1 MKPYADSP
9 KSEEVLHKFLRFT
22 NLSVLRETLIRKLF
36 PSSNGSLSTIEL
48 KDLSLPIHPN
58 KSLSEKKIASIRSKI
73 NLFVTPA
80 QRDYYP
86 ELKNLE
92 DYVLDSTGDA
102 PTIKKTKGKQKREYS
117 IFNDKKLELPSKKK
131 TAAASDD
138 KTLSSGQLSL
148 NKFFIIGKKSETKSA
163 SDLTPNTFL
172 SPTSATTFTTTIMT
186 NNSQIDLT
194 NKN

>member
-1 MKPYADSP
+1 MKPYADGP

-48 KDLSLPIHPN
+48 KDLSLAIHPN

-73 NLFVTPA
+73 NLFVTLA

-117 IFNDKKLELPSKKK
+117 IFNDKKLELP
-131 TAAASDD
+131 
-138 KTLSSGQLSL
+138 
-148 NKFFIIGKKSETKSA
+148 
-163 SDLTPNTFL
+163 
-172 SPTSATTFTTTIMT
+172 
-186 NNSQIDLT
+186 
-194 NKN
+194 